1 MHRFTTGS
9 SRALCLQAPNSEQGL
24 PHLRNSV
31 HMAVQMWVQ
40 VSTAAWKQLAIRP
53 LLQSF
58 LYFMGKEIVLLWEPR
73 VWKVYKIL
81 SKACIPNKTGLF
93 YISLSPHVAGR
104 LFPTIPDWRQQI
116 YDIDYALGRCLALGY
131 SSLLPSQVNTDLRIP
146 LQDKVCPVV
155 FVFHHLLWIV
165 LCEIKIEQRT
175 SYWEWTLLS
184 FNILTNLNLQFSVF
198 TMSSFLLIS

>member
-1 MHRFTTGS
+1 MLVPNICSASMHRFTTGS
-9 SRALCLQAPNSEQGL
+9 SRALCLQAPNSAQGL

-104 LFPTIPDWRQQI
+104 LFPTIPGWRQQI
-116 YDIDYALGRCLALGY
+116 CDIDYALGRCLALGY

-155 FVFHHLLWIV
+155 FVFHRLPWIV
-165 LCEIKIEQRT
+165 LCEIKN
-175 SYWEWTLLS
+175 
-184 FNILTNLNLQFSVF
+184 FILGMNTVKLQY
-198 TMSSFLLIS
+198 TH

>member
-1 MHRFTTGS
+1 MHRFTTWS
-9 SRALCLQAPNSEQGL
+9 SRALCSQAPNSAEGL
-24 PHLRNSV
+24 HHLRNSV

-40 VSTAAWKQLAIRP
+40 VSMAAWEQLAIRP

-58 LYFMGKEIVLLWEPR
+58 LYFTGKEIVLLCIPFRPWAI
-73 VWKVYKIL
+73 KVL

-93 YISLSPHVAGR
+93 YISLSSHVAGR

-116 YDIDYALGRCLALGY
+116 YDIDYALGRCLVLGY
-131 SSLLPSQVNTDLRIP
+131 SSLFPSQVNTDLRIP

-155 FVFHHLLWIV
+155 FVFHRLLWIV
-165 LCEIKIEQRT
+165 LCGTEQRT

-184 FNILTNLNLQFSVF
+184 FNILTDLNLQFSVF